1 MKKFLMWAGRRS
13 HNVQVQA
20 ACALAYGLLS
30 LFGINGTLAI
40 ALKLKLPQLLVS
52 GVLQQFRVTPRKK
65 HGNVQQTR

>member
-1 MKKFLMWAGRRS
+1 VKAFLKWAGRKS

-20 ACALAYGLLS
+20 ACALGYGLLS
-30 LFGINGTLAI
+30 LYGVNGSVAI

-65 HGNVQQTR
+65 HGNL